1 MFIND
6 AERNRVINLDNFD
19 CLRLK
24 ESATG
29 GYCAVIAT
37 RGDSE
42 LIIRAFDS
50 LDKDSAKAMYDS
62 LMTAWV
68 HGINVTELTSDCH
81 TLMEN
86 EEKRLLF

>member
-24 ESATG
+24 ESASG

-42 LIIRAFDS
+42 LIIRAFD
-50 LDKDSAKAMYDS
+50 DWHKDSAKAMYDS
-62 LMTAWV
+62 LMTAWIHKV
-68 HGINVTELTSDCH
+68 DVTELALDGYALT
-81 TLMEN
+81 EN
-86 EEKRLLF
+86 EEKGLLF